1 MRMLRS
7 GVDLELGELLR
18 SKPVVRQHALHGP
31 ADDLF
36 GPSLEQMA
44 ERLALEAV
52 RVAAVADV
60 ELRFLLVRRDGD
72 LAGVHDDDMVAG
84 IQRRAERWLVLPFEH
99 ASDARRQTAE
109 RLVRRVHDV
118 PASLDLALTDRIC
131 LRRGHRSP
139 FDLAVV
145 RPLPRLASAASARSP
160 PAAGRVPSRGPKP
173 R

>member
-7 GVDLELGELLR
+7 GIDLELGQLL
-18 SKPVVRQHALHGP
+18 STEAIVRKHALHGAANDFLGTP
-31 ADDLF
+31 
-36 GPSLEQMA
+36 LEQMT
-44 ERLALEAV
+44 EGLALEAV
-52 RVAAVADV
+52 RVATVAHV
-60 ELRFLLVRRDGD
+60 ELGFLLVGRNGD
-72 LAGVHDDDMVAG
+72 LAGVHDNDVVA
-84 IQRRAERWLVLPFEH
+84 RVHRWAIEGLVLSFEH